1 MKIALIVAMGQN
13 REIGKD
19 NDLIWHLPKDMQ
31 FFKDST
37 KGEVVLMG
45 RKNWD
50 SIPVKYRP
58 LPGRENAVLTRTEG
72 LELDGATV
80 FNTLEEAVAHY
91 EALNDERTFF
101 VIGGAEIY
109 KLALDKGVIKE
120 MYITHIDESFDAH
133 AFFPEVDFS
142 QWKEELIMTHQ
153 KDEKDIYDFVVKKYT
168 KA

>member
-1 MKIALIVAMGQN
+1 MKIALIVAMGKN

-50 SIPVKYRP
+50 SIPEKYRP

-80 FNTLEEAVAHY
+80 FNTLEEAITHY
-91 EALNDERTFF
+91 KSLNDQRTFF

-109 KLALDKGVIKE
+109 KLALDKGVIDE
-120 MYITHIDESFDAH
+120 MFITNIDEEFDAH
-133 AFFPEVDFS
+133 AFFPEVDYS
-142 QWKEELIMTHQ
+142 KWSEEVIMTHQ